1 MSLSL
6 TLDEMLNLVECLGK
20 ASNTAASNYFD
31 ISDGTDWNGDRTRL
45 VLKDSEYAGL
55 ILVRMKADKSADKV
69 EEDSNEEEDP
79 DPDVA
84 MVSEPPPPPPP
95 QVEGEWVECFEKLYF
110 SKKHD
115 WHHFQ
120 SELQQFCGDV
130 DHMKNVDKESKI
142 PQPSPPAPAPPVQRM
157 IPSSAAAAATK
168 PSLIKGKD
176 KKTKRKR
183 PNKADL
189 FLDSQPVEEEV
200 G

>member
-20 ASNTAASNYFD
+20 ASNTAASNTAASNTAASNYFE

-84 MVSEPPPPPPP
+84 MISEPPPPPPP
-95 QVEGEWVECFEKLYF
+95 
-110 SKKHD
+110 
-115 WHHFQ
+115 
-120 SELQQFCGDV
+120 
-130 DHMKNVDKESKI
+130 
-142 PQPSPPAPAPPVQRM
+142 PPRSRRRM
-157 IPSSAAAAATK
+157 
-168 PSLIKGKD
+168 G
-176 KKTKRKR
+176 
-183 PNKADL
+183 
-189 FLDSQPVEEEV
+189 
-200 G
+200 

>member
-20 ASNTAASNYFD
+20 ASNTAASNTAASNTAASNYFE

-84 MVSEPPPPPPP
+84 MISDPPPPPPR
-95 QVEGEWVECFEKLYF
+95 
-110 SKKHD
+110 SRR
-115 WHHFQ
+115 
-120 SELQQFCGDV
+120 
-130 DHMKNVDKESKI
+130 
-142 PQPSPPAPAPPVQRM
+142 RM
-157 IPSSAAAAATK
+157 
-168 PSLIKGKD
+168 G
-176 KKTKRKR
+176 
-183 PNKADL
+183 
-189 FLDSQPVEEEV
+189 
-200 G
+200 